1 MTNDITMKT
10 LLTPDQKNA
19 NEKFFRM
26 LIGTIKEN
34 GVYGYPDANAV
45 FTKKMG
51 KFYGNQSDI
60 DAIRDLVSDDFF
72 YIYFQNIDE
81 LEQIELWA
89 SSIQN

>member
-34 GVYGYPDANAV
+34 GVYGYADGNAV

-72 YIYFQNIDE
+72 YIYFENIDE
-81 LEQIELWA
+81 LEQIEL
-89 SSIQN
+89 